1 MYFSN
6 IFRWNKKPPMLSIH
20 SIDLASYDS
29 IDDSPHAS
37 FDDSYSLKELI
48 KKERKKEK
56 KRLLEF
62 I

>member
-1 MYFSN
+1 MYCSN

-29 IDDSPHAS
+29 IDDSSHAS

-48 KKERKKEK
+48 KKERKK
-56 KRLLEF
+56 KRFLEF